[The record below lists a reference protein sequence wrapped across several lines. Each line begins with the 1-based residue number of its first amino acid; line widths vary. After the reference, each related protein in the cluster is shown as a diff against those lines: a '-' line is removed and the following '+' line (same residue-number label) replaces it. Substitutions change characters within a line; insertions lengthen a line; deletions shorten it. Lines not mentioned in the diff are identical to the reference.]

1 MRTASHV
8 STNTKAATLRANLSL
23 VEQLDSSASARDSQ
37 QFIAKTGRARIGHP
51 SSNYTHWR
59 VTLCLPEGS
68 TVDDALQAASA
79 DLPER
84 DWATLPLGIH
94 GRLCGRDQRLVEGD
108 RVELYRPLVNDPKA
122 ARRAR
127 ARRR

>member
-1 MRTASHV
+1 MGATEPAEPAIRTG
-8 STNTKAATLRANLSL
+8 LR
-23 VEQLDSSASARDSQ
+23 VEVCYAEP
-37 QFIAKTGRARIGHP
+37 GR
-51 SSNYTHWR
+51 HWR